1 MKAKI
6 IMGMILGSSLACA
19 QPEMRS
25 HDVQMECK
33 NASQK
38 ITGEINGNRIVDYIV
53 DVCGPQKAAVSLES
67 ANKSVNFNIM
77 APGAMKALFNS
88 SVEGL
93 SYKGK
98 LKDSGKYQI
107 RLYMM
112 RNAANDPTEHDYV
125 LNIKLKD
132 KDGAAKEGG
141 EGKDK
146 DKDKD
151 KDKEKDKSGD
161 KKKGKVHFDQKKNKN
176 GIHFHAVQTGHT
188 LTITPSGLANDN
200 HPMEREIKGKVIRL
214 DATDLNNDGSPE
226 VIVVSKTDER
236 QYIYAYATN
245 KKKSLSELYMPPI
258 EQFPGHKETY
268 GGGDRY
274 IISIDAVT
282 VSYPNKKMGGAAN
295 QFKSVKFG
303 IKAGEAAPK
312 GE

>member
-6 IMGMILGSSLACA
+6 IMGMILGSSLAWA

-38 ITGEINGNRIVDYIV
+38 ITGKINGNRIVDYMV
-53 DVCGPQKAAVSLES
+53 NVCGPQKAAVSLES
-67 ANKSVNFNIM
+67 GNKSVNFYIM

-107 RLYMM
+107 RLYMT
-112 RNAANDPTEHDYV
+112 RNAAKDTTEHDYV

-132 KDGAAKEGG
+132 KDGAGKGG
-141 EGKDK
+141 DK
-146 DKDKD
+146 DKSKD
-151 KDKEKDKSGD
+151 KGKKKDKVG

-176 GIHFHAVQTGHT
+176 GIHFHAVQTGQN

-258 EQFPGHKETY
+258 DQYPDHKEFY

-274 IISIDAVT
+274 IITIDSVT

-295 QFKSVKFG
+295 QFKSQKFG
-303 IKAGEAAPK
+303 IKAGEAGWVFAPM